1 MSGRYREA
9 GPSGRSASRK
19 LMIGV
24 LFLAST
30 LNFADRA
37 VFAALAQTIKAD
49 LKLSDFQLGLLQGLV
64 FALLYSIAGMP
75 IGRLA
80 ERLPR
85 TRIIAAATVV
95 WSAATAASGLAAN
108 FAQLALSRLM
118 VGLGE
123 AGFTPPAASLVADVV
138 PRTRRASFMAL
149 VMLGSPV
156 GALSGAML
164 AGLIAATWN
173 WRLAFF
179 AFALP
184 GFVVAMLLVWL
195 VAEPER
201 GQFDPSTTEAVTVP
215 SLGEFL
221 RAVWNSRA
229 LTWVIAG
236 GSLAGFGMTAI
247 SQFLAMFLARTF
259 QLGVRDAAGLFG
271 LITGIALSI
280 GLIVGSFG
288 TDYLARRDPRWP
300 AWGAGL
306 GLSCAPPLYWLA
318 FHTASLHLA
327 VPVLLA
333 AGAMLL
339 VFYGPTTGMIQNLL
353 PARMRASGVALYT
366 LLFTLI
372 GSGLGPV
379 FVGGMSDRFAA
390 QSYAGN
396 YLMDCP
402 KGLPMAGAGPAL
414 AEACRA
420 ASASGLQSALSLAV
434 TVLFLAAL
442 CFVRAASHLRQDQS
456 SA

>member
-1 MSGRYREA
+1 MSSEYRSA
-9 GPSGRSASRK
+9 QPSGRRASRK
-19 LMIGV
+19 LLIGV
-24 LFLAST
+24 LFLASS

-37 VFAALAQTIKAD
+37 VFSALAQTIKID
-49 LKLSDFQLGLLQGLV
+49 LRLSDLQLGLLQGLV
-64 FALLYSIAGMP
+64 FAVLYSIAGMP

-85 TRIIAAATVV
+85 ARIIAAATVI
-95 WSAATAASGLAAN
+95 WSAATAATGLAAS
-108 FAQLALSRLM
+108 FTQLAFSRLV

-123 AGFTPPAASLVADVV
+123 AGFTPSAASLVADVV
-138 PRTRRASFMAL
+138 PRARRASFMAL

-164 AGLIAATWN
+164 AGIIAASWN
-173 WRLAFF
+173 WRYAFY
-179 AFALP
+179 AFAAP
-184 GFVVAMLLVWL
+184 GFLVALLLVWL

-201 GQFDPSTTEAVTVP
+201 GQYDDPIAQTETVP

-236 GSLAGFGMTAI
+236 GSLAGFGMTSI

-259 QLGVRDAAGLFG
+259 HLGVRDAAGLFG
-271 LITGIALSI
+271 LITGISLSI

-288 TDYLARRDPRWP
+288 TDRLARRDPRWP
-300 AWGAGL
+300 AWGAAL

-318 FHTASLHLA
+318 FHANGLHLA
-327 VPVLLA
+327 IPLLLA

-339 VFYGPTTGMIQNLL
+339 VYYGPTTAMIQNLL

-379 FVGGMSDRFAA
+379 FVGAMSDHFAA
-390 QSYAGN
+390 QSYAGS
-396 YLMDCP
+396 YLADCP
-402 KGLPMAGAGPAL
+402 KGLPIAGASMAL

-420 ASASGLQSALSLAV
+420 ASATGLQGALSLAV
-434 TVLFLAAL
+434 SVLFLAAL
-442 CFVRAASHLRQDQS
+442 CFLRAASGLRNSQS